1 MTDNPKLKEILI
13 PKLAYDFLKFMKLKA
28 FSTSLI
34 YKALR
39 KKIYEFNDNII
50 LPNKRIF
57 IRSILKIVSVA
68 SKPE

>member
-1 MTDNPKLKEILI
+1 MADHPKLKEILI
-13 PKLAYDFLKFMKLKA
+13 PKLAYNILSFMKLKA

-39 KKIYEFNDNII
+39 KKIFEFNDNIL
-50 LPNKRIF
+50 LPNKKMF
-57 IRSILKIVSVA
+57 IRSILKIISIA